1 MSWFPASPPPQR
13 WALALMALA
22 VASTLP
28 AYAAQSAAQLARTMG
43 PPKPPR
49 APDDPDAPTVVQA
62 ELITGRQDRDI
73 VLERNVDI
81 VRGQTRVAA
90 DTACFKQVEDEV
102 TATGHVRMWRY
113 GDRYTGETLQL
124 NLDSGKGWVT
134 RPTYFMGIS
143 NGQGNARRVDF
154 ISDDEAVVNDGTYST
169 CEGTNPDWYLKSST
183 LNLDTGRDLGTAG
196 KTIIYFK
203 GVPILGTPA
212 MSFSLSGARR
222 SGWLPPS
229 VGFGSKGAAE
239 LTVPYYFNIAPN
251 RDLTV
256 FPRIIPSRGIQFGA
270 TARYLGITDAGPYAG
285 ETHVEVL
292 LHDSQTK
299 TNRWL
304 LNSINTQAIAP
315 GLSYGWNVRGASDD
329 QYPSDFSKSISTS
342 AERQLLRELRT
353 DYNAQ
358 YWSLNARV
366 QSYQIL
372 QDPAAVNDPT
382 LTVARPYDRLPQIN
396 FHAGRYD
403 VGGFDW
409 ATDIEVTRFV
419 HPTLQGGNRVVVAPQ
434 ISYPWVRPGYF
445 ITPKLMLNASSYQL
459 DSNRLAPTAPTSLS
473 RVLPTFSLDSGL
485 VFERDTT
492 LFGKAITQTLEPR
505 LFYVYTPYKD
515 QSAFPNFDSAE
526 SGFNFAQLFNEN
538 RFIGS
543 DRIADADQVT
553 AAITSR
559 FIEAN
564 GAERLRISLGERF
577 YFRDQRVQLVSTTP
591 VVDTHSDIL
600 AAASGRISE
609 NWSFESAVQY
619 TASAHQVYSSNYG
632 IQWLPAEKKVINAE
646 YRYQKDT
653 FKNIDVSS
661 QWPISLRWYGIGR
674 VSYSLLDRKIL
685 ESLVGLEYKADC
697 WVFRMGAQRFV
708 TTAQNTSTPIFFQL
722 ELNGLSKLGFGNP
735 LESFYKSIPGYQRL
749 NPTQR

>member
-1 MSWFPASPPPQR
+1 M
-13 WALALMALA
+13 
-22 VASTLP
+22 
-28 AYAAQSAAQLARTMG
+28 
-43 PPKPPR
+43 
-49 APDDPDAPTVVQA
+49 
-62 ELITGRQDRDI
+62 
-73 VLERNVDI
+73 
-81 VRGQTRVAA
+81 
-90 DTACFKQVEDEV
+90 
-102 TATGHVRMWRY
+102 
-113 GDRYTGETLQL
+113 
-124 NLDSGKGWVT
+124 
-134 RPTYFMGIS
+134 
-143 NGQGNARRVDF
+143 
-154 ISDDEAVVNDGTYST
+154 
-169 CEGTNPDWYLKSST
+169 
-183 LNLDTGRDLGTAG
+183 
-196 KTIIYFK
+196 
-203 GVPILGTPA
+203 
-212 MSFSLSGARR
+212 
-222 SGWLPPS
+222 
-229 VGFGSKGAAE
+229 
-239 LTVPYYFNIAPN
+239 
-251 RDLTV
+251 
-256 FPRIIPSRGIQFGA
+256 
-270 TARYLGITDAGPYAG
+270 
-285 ETHVEVL
+285 
-292 LHDSQTK
+292 
-299 TNRWL
+299 
-304 LNSINTQAIAP
+304 
-315 GLSYGWNVRGASDD
+315 
-329 QYPSDFSKSISTS
+329 
-342 AERQLLRELRT
+342 
-353 DYNAQ
+353 
-358 YWSLNARV
+358 